1 MVLGYGSWY
10 ESVDGSGY
18 GSGDGSGYGS
28 GDGSGYVSEMD
39 LGMILGNGFR

>member
-10 ESVDGSGY
+10 E
-18 GSGDGSGYGS
+18 SGDGSGYGS

>member
-39 LGMILGNGFR
+39 LGMIRGNGFR